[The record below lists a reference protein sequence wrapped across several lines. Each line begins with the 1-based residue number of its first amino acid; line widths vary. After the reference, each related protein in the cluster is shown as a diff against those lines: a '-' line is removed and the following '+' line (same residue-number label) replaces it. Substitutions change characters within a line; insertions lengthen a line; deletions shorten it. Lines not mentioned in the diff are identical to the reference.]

1 MKRIIILFVSLF
13 LTACIISS
21 AFAQQQKIRIL
32 NKSFGVV
39 YDQGTLTESK
49 SNKGNSGNIIN
60 IENCSDRAYI
70 YFENDN
76 CLTNYKVLI
85 GNTIIGQG
93 ELDLKNLT
101 HQITIGRTTFKS
113 GCSVNGDLTLYI
125 D

>member
-1 MKRIIILFVSLF
+1 MKRIIIIFVSLF
-13 LTACIISS
+13 LTVGTISS
-21 AFAQQQKIRIL
+21 AFAQQQKIRIV

-49 SNKGNSGNIIN
+49 SNKENNGNIVN

-93 ELDLKNLT
+93 ELDLQDLT